1 MYCRIDYM
9 IEHKYLSDNTYI
21 RNIQND
27 FHDMS
32 RKNEMLRSLVMK
44 YNLIK
49 GQKYGEIVIKKMKDL
64 FWQLENSLEKL
75 NIYFENI

>member
-1 MYCRIDYM
+1 MCNRIDYM
-9 IEHKYLSDNTYI
+9 IEHQYLSDNIDI

-27 FHDMS
+27 FRDMAY
-32 RKNEMLRSLVMK
+32 RNAILRNLVIK

-64 FWQLENSLEKL
+64 FSELENSLKKL
-75 NIYFENI
+75 NIYLENI

>member
-1 MYCRIDYM
+1 
-9 IEHKYLSDNTYI
+9 
-21 RNIQND
+21 
-27 FHDMS
+27 
-32 RKNEMLRSLVMK
+32 MK

-49 GQKYGEIVIKKMKDL
+49 GQKYCEIVIKKMKDL